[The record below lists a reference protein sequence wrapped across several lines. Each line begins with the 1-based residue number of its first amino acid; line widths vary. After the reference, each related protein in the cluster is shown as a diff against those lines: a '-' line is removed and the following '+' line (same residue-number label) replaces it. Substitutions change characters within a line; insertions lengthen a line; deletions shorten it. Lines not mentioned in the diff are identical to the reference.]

1 MSRRQ
6 PFFCDRFSREEYVV
20 VSQLRRGFRR
30 GEHHRFPHYEP
41 VLLNPAAVSGGNTDL
56 NRPHDTSGEDHG
68 HPAMNE
74 SQALWAFAKHIY
86 ARSLTDTLKR
96 FSRLACF
103 SWQDGYP
110 NFRFLSPAPDFA
122 AAGEFLIER
131 AAKLCDTVFQT
142 KPGPFDWSA
151 LADLFHRP
159 TPHQLEL
166 LNYWDALP
174 PATPRD
180 LEMIRRVSH
189 LDLDGALAL
198 VASGANINAFD
209 RCGKTALT
217 TLTRATRWDHI
228 PMDKDYDRKVKAL
241 PPLAQDERIRMIS
254 RLLDAGGRINL
265 VFYEQC
271 DALTEAVLAGE
282 PETVRFLLSEGAD
295 PHYNPWPE
303 DAPEVLSQALRYAE
317 SDWARDRGGDRAEEI
332 RRALKDAGAVA
343 LVGE

>member
-6 PFFCDRFSREEYVV
+6 PFFCDRFSREEYVA

-41 VLLNPAAVSGGNTDL
+41 VLLNPGAVFGGHTNLRRT
-56 NRPHDTSGEDHG
+56 HDTSGEDQG
-68 HPAMNE
+68 HPAMDG
-74 SQALWAFAKHIY
+74 SLALWAFAEHIY
-86 ARSLTDTLKR
+86 ARALTDTLKR

-103 SWQDGYP
+103 RWQDGYP

-131 AAKLCDTVFQT
+131 AAQLCDSGVQSN
-142 KPGPFDWSA
+142 PGPFDWSV

-159 TPHQLEL
+159 TLHQLEL
-166 LNYWDALP
+166 LNYWDALQ

-180 LEMIRRVSH
+180 LEMIRCVSH
-189 LDLDGALAL
+189 LDVDGALAL

-217 TLTRATRWDHI
+217 TLTRATAWDHI

-241 PPLAQDERIRMIS
+241 PPLAQDERIRMSS
-254 RLLDAGGRINL
+254 RLLDAGARINL

-282 PETVRFLLSEGAD
+282 PETVRFLLLDGAD

-317 SDWARDRGGDRAEEI
+317 SEWARDRGGGRAEEI
-332 RRALKDAGAVA
+332 RRALKDAGAVGF
-343 LVGE
+343 VGE